1 MTKKRKP
8 LEYHGVTKG
17 GKQPIEYQIWSQI
30 KQRCFNKS
38 HPKYKSYGGR
48 GITMH
53 AEWVVSYAAFFEHI
67 GPRTSDLHTLDRIDN
82 DKGYVP
88 GNVRWATR
96 TEQMRNTRV
105 TRMVPFEGEMLPLP
119 EVAEKIGMDRK
130 RLQARLDSDMPV
142 EEAISR
148 PVERGSLYY
157 EWRGEKHSLS
167 VWAKRL
173 KKGYHKLYYA
183 IVVKGVPVEVVFTS

>member
-1 MTKKRKP
+1 MGEWKP

-17 GKQPIEYQIWSQI
+17 GKQPIEYQIWAAI
-30 KQRCFNKS
+30 KQRCFNKK
-38 HPKYKSYGGR
+38 HPKYKNYGGR

-53 AEWVVSYAAFFEHI
+53 PAWAESYMAFFEHV
-67 GPRTSDLHTLDRIDN
+67 GPRTSDQHTLDRIDN
-82 DKGYVP
+82 DGSYVP

-105 TRMVPFEGEMLPLP
+105 TRMILFEGKMTPLP
-119 EVAEKIGMDRK
+119 EVAERIGMSRK
-130 RLQARLDSDMPV
+130 RLQARLDSGMSV
-142 EEAISR
+142 EEAIWR

-167 VWAKRL
+167 TWARKL
-173 KKGYHKLYYA
+173 KKGYHGLYYA
-183 IVVKGVPVEVVFTS
+183 IVVKGTPIEEAFTS